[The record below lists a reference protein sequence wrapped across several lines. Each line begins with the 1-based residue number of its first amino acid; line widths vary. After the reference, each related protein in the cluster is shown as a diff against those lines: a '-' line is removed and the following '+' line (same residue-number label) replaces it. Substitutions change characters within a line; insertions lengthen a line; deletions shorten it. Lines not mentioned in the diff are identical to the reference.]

1 MALPFASPPVAL
13 PSTAA
18 FGSASFYDC
27 GVAQCAP
34 GTESR
39 HGYVSREK
47 SHACRVATGSQ
58 SPLSVLLAVLSIP
71 ALVVLIGLAGIV
83 MDKIK

>member
-1 MALPFASPPVAL
+1 MALPFASPSVAL

-39 HGYVSREK
+39 LGYVLREK
-47 SHACRVATGSQ
+47 SQACRVATGPQ
-58 SPLSVLLAVLSIP
+58 SPLFVLLAVLSIP
-71 ALVVLIGLAGIV
+71 ALVILTGFVWSLV
-83 MDKIK
+83 WQ